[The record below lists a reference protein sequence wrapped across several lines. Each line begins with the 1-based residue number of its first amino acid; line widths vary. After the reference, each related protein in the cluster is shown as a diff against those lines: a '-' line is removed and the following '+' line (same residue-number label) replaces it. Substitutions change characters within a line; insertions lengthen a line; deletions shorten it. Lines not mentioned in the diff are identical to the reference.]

1 MTVENPPRLPES
13 AILILF
19 AAVMMLGNATAQAD
33 ASNMD
38 AEIDFLL
45 DTVVTSNCVF
55 IRNGSEYKSEAA
67 RDHLQ
72 MKRERGKRYFDNTEE
87 FIERLA
93 SKSSWSGKA
102 YLIQCGNAPQQ
113 TTNSWFNALLVQ
125 YRSEPRN
132 DII

>member
-55 IRNGSEYKSEAA
+55 IRNGSEYKSAAA

-72 MKRERGKRYFDNTEE
+72 MKRERGKRYFDNAEE
-87 FIERLA
+87 FIEKIA
-93 SKSSWSGKA
+93 SQSSWTGKD
-102 YLIQCGNAPQQ
+102 YFIQCGDEPTQ
-113 TTNSWFNALLVQ
+113 TANSWFTTLLQ
-125 YRSEPRN
+125 KYREET
-132 DII
+132 

>member
-1 MTVENPPRLPES
+1 MTVENPPRIPES
-13 AILILF
+13 VISILF

-72 MKRERGKRYFDNTEE
+72 MKRERGKRYFDNAEE
-87 FIERLA
+87 FIEKIA
-93 SKSSWSGKA
+93 SQSSWTGKD
-102 YLIQCGNAPQQ
+102 YFIQCGDEPTQ
-113 TTNSWFNALLVQ
+113 TANSWFTALLQ
-125 YRSEPRN
+125 KYREET
-132 DII
+132 